1 MTPQQKEFS
10 CYCLDRLKVNE
21 LDFCVTYSDDTVI
34 RKQYYKVGLRADI
47 RHRDCFIL
55 YTESEKDLDE
65 FIYINAE
72 EFYDNQKRFFQD
84 LFSKEEVNELFKKI
98 TTINIFEFTS
108 LLKFNNI
115 YEDFQDY
122 IKQNWVVL
130 DMDNLIE
137 I

>member
-1 MTPQQKEFS
+1 MNKEQ
-10 CYCLDRLKVNE
+10 N
-21 LDFCVTYSDDTVI
+21 TDTQEQLSFNDLWHDI
-34 RKQYYKVGLRADI
+34 KKYRKQYYKVGLRADI

-108 LLKFNNI
+108 LLKFNSI

>member
-21 LDFCVTYSDDTVI
+21 LDFCVTYSDDAVI

-84 LFSKEEVNELFKKI
+84 LFSKEEVNGLFKKI

-108 LLKFNNI
+108 LLKFNSI